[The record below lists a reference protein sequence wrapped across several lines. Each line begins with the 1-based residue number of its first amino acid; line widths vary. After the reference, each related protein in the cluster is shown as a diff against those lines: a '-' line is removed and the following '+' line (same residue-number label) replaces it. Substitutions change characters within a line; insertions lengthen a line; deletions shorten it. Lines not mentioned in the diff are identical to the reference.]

1 LRPANNGALAH
12 VTAYDRF
19 EEQNMDKQVWAY
31 ALFGLA
37 LVVLFVI
44 IIAHYYS
51 KKRHNKV
58 EEIKYKMLDDD

>member
-1 LRPANNGALAH
+1 MG
-12 VTAYDRF
+12 
-19 EEQNMDKQVWAY
+19 KQVLAY
-31 ALFGLA
+31 GLFGLA

-51 KKRHNKV
+51 KKRHKKV